1 MLQIIT
7 RIVSYFLIEM
17 PTNGKNTFDFAPLA
31 DYSLRRRFVIR
42 AADLAFYV
50 LIKLIG
56 STLRFEID
64 GAENLEK
71 IEQSGRIP
79 IYATWHNRI
88 FSSVYFLRNRRIVVL
103 TSQSFDGEYIARFIQ
118 RFGFGAVRG
127 SSTRGGVG
135 GLVQMIRLMH
145 KENLPMCFTVDGPKG
160 APYIAKNGA
169 VLLAKKTAN
178 PVLPFVIEAE
188 KFWTINSWDKLQI
201 PKPFSRAR
209 VFFAAPVSIGKEADE
224 REVET
229 KRRELQRKLDEAV
242 ESGKQW
248 RQVFK

>member
-1 MLQIIT
+1 
-7 RIVSYFLIEM
+7 M
-17 PTNGKNTFDFAPLA
+17 PRETKNIFEFAPLA
-31 DYSLRRRFVIR
+31 DYSLRQRFVIR
-42 AADLAFYV
+42 AADFAFYV

-56 STLRFEID
+56 ATLRFEIV
-64 GAENLEK
+64 GEENLRAV
-71 IEQSGRIP
+71 EQSEKVP

-88 FSSVYFLRNRRIVVL
+88 FSSVYFLRDRRIVVL

-135 GLVQMIRLMH
+135 GLVQMIRLMR
-145 KENLPMCFTVDGPKG
+145 ERDLPMCFTVDGPKG
-160 APYIAKNGA
+160 ERYVAKDGA
-169 VLLAKKTAN
+169 ISLAKKTEN
-178 PVLPFVIEAE
+178 PVLPFLIEAE

-209 VFFAAPVSIGKEADE
+209 VFFAAPIS
-224 REVET
+224 VEKGASQIEIEN
-229 KRRELQRKLDEAV
+229 KRRELQEKLDAAV
-242 ESGKQW
+242 ELGKQW

>member
-1 MLQIIT
+1 
-7 RIVSYFLIEM
+7 M
-17 PTNGKNTFDFAPLA
+17 PTDGENIFRFATLA
-31 DYSLRRRFVIR
+31 EYSLRRRLAIR

-56 STLRFEID
+56 ASLRFEIE
-64 GAENLEK
+64 GAENLERIK
-71 IEQSGRIP
+71 QNKQIP

-135 GLVQMIRLMH
+135 GLVRMIRLMRE
-145 KENLPMCFTVDGPKG
+145 ENLPMCFTVDGPKG
-160 APYIAKNGA
+160 APYVAKNGA
-169 VLLAKKTAN
+169 ILLAKKTAN
-178 PVLPFVIEAE
+178 PVLPFLIEAE

-209 VFFAAPVSIGKEADE
+209 VFFAAPVSIEKDADE
-224 REVET
+224 NEVEI